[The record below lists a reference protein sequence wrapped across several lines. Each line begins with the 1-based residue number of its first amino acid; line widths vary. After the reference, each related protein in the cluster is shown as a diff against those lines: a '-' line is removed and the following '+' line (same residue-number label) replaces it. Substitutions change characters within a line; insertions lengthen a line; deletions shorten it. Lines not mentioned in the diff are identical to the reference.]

1 VSTDKLHDRAWV
13 EIDLDNLVANANAV
27 ARAANPAAILPMVK
41 ADGYGLGALPI
52 VSALASVEPWGFGV
66 ATIDEAVEL
75 AAHGVSLP
83 ILVFTPA
90 LAEQLSRLSDHELRP
105 VLDDPAFIQQWTG
118 GLPYH
123 CEIDTGM
130 GRSGIRWDDAEA
142 LAVLASHPPEGVF
155 THFHSADSTPASMDE
170 QLRRFGAALS
180 RLPQRPAVVHVAN
193 SAGALRSSGAFDLV
207 RPGIFLYGGVAAP
220 DLEPPRPVVTLRA
233 RVVSTRVLEAGE
245 TVSYG
250 AEWSAP
256 RQTVVGTVS
265 LGYADGVPRS
275 LQHRASVL
283 VGGRRHPV
291 VGRITMDMM
300 MIDLGP
306 VEQARVQTGDV
317 ATLIGEDEGEA
328 ITLDEFA
335 NWAGTISYEILT
347 GLGGRVRRVYRRT
360 WTET

>member
-1 VSTDKLHDRAWV
+1 
-13 EIDLDNLVANANAV
+13 
-27 ARAANPAAILPMVK
+27 MVK
-41 ADGYGLGALPI
+41 ADAYGLGALPI
-52 VSALASVEPWGFGV
+52 VSALASADPWGFGV
-66 ATIDEAVEL
+66 ATIEEAVEL

-90 LAEQLSRLSDHELRP
+90 LAEQLPRFRDHELRP
-105 VLDDPAFIQQWTG
+105 VLDDPAVIQQWG
-118 GLPYH
+118 AGLPYH
-123 CEIDTGM
+123 GEIDTGM
-130 GRSGIRWDDAEA
+130 GRAGIRWDDAEA

-155 THFHSADSTPASMDE
+155 THFHSADATPASMDE
-170 QLRRFGAALS
+170 QLRRFEAALS
-180 RLPQRPAVVHVAN
+180 RLPERPAVVHVAN

-220 DLEPPRPVVTLRA
+220 DLEPPLPVVTLRA
-233 RVVSTRVLEAGE
+233 RLVSTRLLEAGE
-245 TVSYG
+245 SVSYG

-256 RQTVVGTVS
+256 NQTVVGTVS

-275 LQHRASVL
+275 LQNRASVL
-283 VGGRRHPV
+283 RGGRRHPV

-306 VEQARVQTGDV
+306 EGQSGAQLGDV
-317 ATLIGEDEGEA
+317 VTLIGEDGGEA

-335 NWAGTISYEILT
+335 DWAGTISYEILT
-347 GLGGRVRRVYRRT
+347 GLSGRLRKVYRRT